1 MIYIHKETEKDVEI
15 RFDTSNHELDK
26 QLCKGKNKTV
36 IGLMKDESEGKIMVK
51 FIGLTT
57 KTYSYLINNG
67 GEDEKAKCTKKCIIK
82 RKT

>member
-26 QLCKGKNKTV
+26 PLCKGKNKTV
-36 IGLMKDESEGKIMVK
+36 IGLMKDVSEGKIMVK

-57 KTYSYLINNG
+57 KTYSYLINKG
-67 GEDEKAKCTKKCIIK
+67 GEDEKAKCTK
-82 RKT
+82 RWS